1 MLIINSGAYVT
12 PEFQAEFG
20 KIPPCMLPIGNKKL
34 IEHQVQRLKAAFP
47 GRDIFLTLPSTF
59 TPAINEKALLGALGV
74 QCIAVPPNFRLT
86 DSILYALNIRET
98 EDDRVVLLHGDT
110 LIDELPQELDVIG
123 IAETD
128 DDYRWEREL
137 MPDNS
142 QMVWCGYFSFSNVRT
157 LIRALTLS
165 EGDFPNAVRQYSE
178 VRDLQRR
185 VVPTWHDLGHVN
197 TYFKSRASITT
208 QRSFNS
214 LDIESGVLTKRGE
227 PSVKIEAEAHWFK
240 NLPIAM
246 RRFTPQLIDSG
257 FGADDKP
264 YYSLEY
270 LPMSP
275 LNELFVHGHN
285 PPFFWGRVLKLIQEY
300 LQESRNSLPADTDI
314 RKISEDAISLY
325 KDKTIARLLAFSE
338 ANDFDLKKKLRFDGR
353 ALPSTMAIAERC
365 IELATKSACT
375 PAIAH
380 GDLCFSNVL
389 FDSRGGHI
397 KVIDPRGLNQDQELT
412 IVGDQKYDLAK
423 LCHSFIGLYDFII
436 SGRYTLTEDSNGF
449 HLSFDL
455 DDRLKSIQQLFEK
468 TELIPGV
475 TFSDIIPLTVLLFLS
490 MLPLHADHPQRQ
502 RALFANALRLYSKY
516 L

>member
-20 KIPPCMLPIGNKKL
+20 KIPPCMLPIGNRKL
-34 IEHQVQRLKAAFP
+34 IEHQVQRLRKALSVK
-47 GRDIFLTLPSTF
+47 DIFLTLPDTF
-59 TPAINEKALLGALGV
+59 TPAINEKALLNALGI
-74 QCIAVPPNFRLT
+74 QCIFVPSNFRLT
-86 DSILYALNIRET
+86 DSILYTLNIRET

-110 LIDELPQELDVIG
+110 LIDELPQEVDTIG
-123 IAETD
+123 VAETD
-128 DDYRWEREL
+128 DDYGWEREV
-137 MPDNS
+137 MPDNA

-165 EGDFPNAVRQYSE
+165 QGDFPRAVRQYAE

-185 VVPTWHDLGHVN
+185 VIPTWHDLGHVN

-214 LDIESGVLTKRGE
+214 LNIKSGVLTKRGD
-227 PSVKIEAEAHWFK
+227 PSIKIEAEAQWFK

-257 FGADDKP
+257 SDQDGKP

-285 PPFFWGRVLKLIQEY
+285 PAFFWARVLKLIQDY
-300 LQESRNSLPADTDI
+300 LEESRNSLPPDADVG
-314 RKISEDAISLY
+314 RISEDAISLY
-325 KDKTIARLLAFSE
+325 KDKTIARLQAFAE
-338 ANDFDLKKKLRFDGR
+338 GNDFDIHKKLRFDGR
-353 ALPSTMAIAERC
+353 QLPSAMAIAERC
-365 IELATKSACT
+365 IDLAVKSACV

-380 GDLCFSNVL
+380 GDLCFSNIL

-397 KVIDPRGLNQDQELT
+397 KVIDPRGLNQAQDLT

-436 SGRYTLTEDSNGF
+436 SGRYNLTEDANGF

-475 TFSDIIPLTVLLFLS
+475 SVSDIIPLTVLLFLS
-490 MLPLHADHPQRQ
+490 MLPLHADQPRRQ
-502 RALFANALRLYSKY
+502 KALFANALRLYSKY

>member
-34 IEHQVQRLKAAFP
+34 IEHQVQRLREALP
-47 GRDIFLTLPSTF
+47 GKDIFLTLPNTF
-59 TPAINEKALLGALGV
+59 APAINETALLSNLGV
-74 QCIAVPPNFRLT
+74 HCIHVPPHFRLT

-98 EDDRVVLLHGDT
+98 EDERVVLLHGDT
-110 LIDELPQELDVIG
+110 LITQIPQEVDVIG

-137 MPDNS
+137 MPDNT

-165 EGDFPNAVRQYSE
+165 DGDFPSAVRQYSE
-178 VRDLQRR
+178 VRDLQRK
-185 VVPTWHDLGHVN
+185 VLPTWHDLGHVN
-197 TYFKSRASITT
+197 TYFKSRANITT

-214 LDIESGVLTKRGE
+214 LNIESGVLTKRGE
-227 PSVKIEAEAHWFK
+227 PSIKIEAEANWFTS
-240 NLPIAM
+240 LPVAM

-257 FGADDKP
+257 FGADKKP

-285 PPFFWGRVLKLIQEY
+285 PAFFWSRILKLIQDY
-300 LQESRNSLPADTDI
+300 LSESRRSLPQDFDAE
-314 RKISEDAISLY
+314 KIAEDAISLY
-325 KDKTIARLLAFSE
+325 KDKTISRLQAFSI
-338 ANDFDLKKKLRFDGR
+338 ANDVDLQKKLRFDGR
-353 ALPSTMAIAERC
+353 TLPSAMAIAERC
-365 IELATKSACT
+365 IELTIKLPCI

-380 GDLCFSNVL
+380 GDLCFSNIL

-397 KVIDPRGLNQDQELT
+397 KVIDPRGLNQAHELT
-412 IVGDQKYDLAK
+412 VFGDQKYDLAK

-436 SGRYTLTEDSNGF
+436 SGRYSLTEDSNGI

-490 MLPLHADHPQRQ
+490 MLPLHADQPQRQ
-502 RALFANALRLYSKY
+502 KALFANALRLYGKY